1 MKSTLF
7 WLAALSVAMSY
18 AGRFIL
24 LFERYIENDISIEK
38 GKKEMLNIKQRLTS
52 IPAGVVVLPCK
63 SCPSSSSLSSS
74 AVSWRL
80 GAFGATP
87 DCK

>member
-24 LFERYIENDISIEK
+24 LFERYIENDISI
-38 GKKEMLNIKQRLTS
+38 
-52 IPAGVVVLPCK
+52 
-63 SCPSSSSLSSS
+63 
-74 AVSWRL
+74 
-80 GAFGATP
+80 
-87 DCK
+87 